1 MGRSRLPQPN
11 KQDELLRFL
20 CVLIMFT
27 THTRMKMDNRMH
39 WISTPQAGNGDV
51 LSANPLIK
59 TFTYL
64 KLVSKLS
71 HKTSLEL
78 LLDSMDVLKFWFLFF
93 NTTKKAPFTIHI
105 TTTKRKFQDRN
116 EENNYLVQRT
126 SWCGDPWQRW
136 HCVHSLPKS
145 CSRSPTG
152 MQNGNHCKCCAIK
165 VFVNTEEWTSRG
177 ILKSPD
183 MNLSGHQNPE
193 AASTL
198 SHNISLH
205 QALGWCGS

>member
-1 MGRSRLPQPN
+1 
-11 KQDELLRFL
+11 
-20 CVLIMFT
+20 
-27 THTRMKMDNRMH
+27 
-39 WISTPQAGNGDV
+39 
-51 LSANPLIK
+51 
-59 TFTYL
+59 
-64 KLVSKLS
+64 
-71 HKTSLEL
+71 
-78 LLDSMDVLKFWFLFF
+78 
-93 NTTKKAPFTIHI
+93 
-105 TTTKRKFQDRN
+105 
-116 EENNYLVQRT
+116 VQRT
-126 SWCGDPWQRW
+126 SWCSDPWQRW

-145 CSRSPTG
+145 CSRSLTG

-177 ILKSPD
+177 VLKSPD